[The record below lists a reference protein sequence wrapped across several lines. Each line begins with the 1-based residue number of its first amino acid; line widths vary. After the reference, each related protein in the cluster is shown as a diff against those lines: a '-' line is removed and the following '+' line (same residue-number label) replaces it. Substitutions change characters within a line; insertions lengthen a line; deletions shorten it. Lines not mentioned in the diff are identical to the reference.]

1 MVFAD
6 FSYFSLH
13 LILQLTLQSLS
24 INKYEETVIVHL
36 TNKDGKIIWTNDYVL
51 TEKNGKRILAV
62 QLYNDALELSARMPN
77 DFNRPYLLKKIIREG
92 YGDKDND
99 LCIDDRYVLIKK
111 DNIELIEKIIL
122 DEVEYMMPVVYV
134 TQVAYTGNYRVNYTE
149 LAKDLAGIAHVL
161 VEKDRNVSKR
171 LQETTDGKNP
181 YNSAVQIYFGK
192 GASQRIL
199 YTSGNQW
206 SFRKEIV
213 NTVCRRLSLSKID
226 DDLSWSKIRFKKTV
240 ESMIKNENYNEEL
253 IKMYEEE
260 LSKKDFDI
268 DQRNNRIKILEEK
281 NNELHSQVDYYRFS
295 LENKSAGSSEYGSI
309 VLDSQEID
317 FFENEQND
325 IILKLIKKEINTMQA
340 DINQTETRKYHVLKS
355 IMQQNEIKND
365 ADNIIQEIR
374 NLFSGGAKI
383 NRAFKSKL
391 KELGFKINETGK
403 HYELLYRDDSR
414 YSFTLA
420 RTTSDG
426 RSFKNMGTKILKNV
440 FGVND

>member
-1 MVFAD
+1 
-6 FSYFSLH
+6 
-13 LILQLTLQSLS
+13 
-24 INKYEETVIVHL
+24 
-36 TNKDGKIIWTNDYVL
+36 
-51 TEKNGKRILAV
+51 
-62 QLYNDALELSARMPN
+62 
-77 DFNRPYLLKKIIREG
+77 
-92 YGDKDND
+92 
-99 LCIDDRYVLIKK
+99 
-111 DNIELIEKIIL
+111 
-122 DEVEYMMPVVYV
+122 
-134 TQVAYTGNYRVNYTE
+134 
-149 LAKDLAGIAHVL
+149 
-161 VEKDRNVSKR
+161 
-171 LQETTDGKNP
+171 
-181 YNSAVQIYFGK
+181 
-192 GASQRIL
+192 
-199 YTSGNQW
+199 
-206 SFRKEIV
+206 
-213 NTVCRRLSLSKID
+213 
-226 DDLSWSKIRFKKTV
+226 
-240 ESMIKNENYNEEL
+240 MIKNENYNEEL

-355 IMQQNEIKND
+355 ILQQNEIKND